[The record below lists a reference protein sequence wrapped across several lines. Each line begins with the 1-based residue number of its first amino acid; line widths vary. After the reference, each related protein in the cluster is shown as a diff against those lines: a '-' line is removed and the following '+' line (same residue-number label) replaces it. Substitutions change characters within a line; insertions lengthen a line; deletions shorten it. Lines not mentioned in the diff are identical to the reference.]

1 MPPDATDAVAPPPAA
16 PAADQD
22 ACGEA
27 VEAAGGVRRPRRTLR
42 KPRKYA
48 HLHEEHA
55 DAHVPSEPADA
66 HVPSEPAAG
75 MARPAGIRP
84 KRYAHVAE
92 EPQDAAPRAWRVRAC
107 VLCLSGFLLG
117 VGTCCVLVFAYLPQ
131 ELVVPAPLQQAADGW
146 LARATSPPALL
157 PSPPP
162 SSPHVPPP
170 SSAPR
175 APVQS
180 LASPASPA
188 RLFAPP
194 APSNSTTP
202 PPLTSSHPPLRPPP
216 RAPLPPLA
224 PPPSLPSRPEPPPP
238 SSPVLP
244 PSPTPPLPSPA
255 PPPPPPIPSPPPPPQ
270 IVWELHSNLNCW
282 WDGNGADEL
291 WPSKRGESISGVHS
305 VEGCRTACLAH
316 ARCEGFYMNSQGL
329 RNCYLKTNIKLEA
342 CHAFFEG
349 DMFVRAAPSP
359 PPPRPSPP
367 SPLRPPFIPS
377 GAVSWDVHPN
387 LNCWWDGNG
396 AQELKDPD
404 HTIWN
409 FRSVEECKAK
419 CLTKPECEGLL
430 VSKPAKNCFL
440 KASIEIGRCQQ
451 DPGGDMLVWRRDET
465 YPSTR
470 GMLTADSSIT
480 LSELQ
485 AIFREARTV
494 AVVGSSGNL
503 LYRNHG
509 EEINRH
515 GLLMRFNGAV
525 TKGYENDVGRD
536 ADSGP
541 PTGSF
546 VPRGKWA
553 GIRAQWARYLHQQ
566 ANFLNLAGDAPSTG
580 FIGVAAAVAISY
592 EVGVRVAVY
601 GYGPC
606 PACGKYYDCDGS
618 NSSHTA
624 NRNAEAVGITSYHPF
639 DVELR
644 VLERWH
650 NEGVIDL
657 IKEDCP
663 ASFASRQG

>member
-1 MPPDATDAVAPPPAA
+1 
-16 PAADQD
+16 
-22 ACGEA
+22 
-27 VEAAGGVRRPRRTLR
+27 
-42 KPRKYA
+42 
-48 HLHEEHA
+48 
-55 DAHVPSEPADA
+55 
-66 HVPSEPAAG
+66 
-75 MARPAGIRP
+75 
-84 KRYAHVAE
+84 
-92 EPQDAAPRAWRVRAC
+92 
-107 VLCLSGFLLG
+107 
-117 VGTCCVLVFAYLPQ
+117 
-131 ELVVPAPLQQAADGW
+131 
-146 LARATSPPALL
+146 
-157 PSPPP
+157 
-162 SSPHVPPP
+162 
-170 SSAPR
+170 
-175 APVQS
+175 
-180 LASPASPA
+180 
-188 RLFAPP
+188 
-194 APSNSTTP
+194 
-202 PPLTSSHPPLRPPP
+202 
-216 RAPLPPLA
+216 
-224 PPPSLPSRPEPPPP
+224 
-238 SSPVLP
+238 
-244 PSPTPPLPSPA
+244 
-255 PPPPPPIPSPPPPPQ
+255 
-270 IVWELHSNLNCW
+270 
-282 WDGNGADEL
+282 
-291 WPSKRGESISGVHS
+291 VHS
-305 VEGCRTACLAH
+305 VEGCKTACLAH
-316 ARCEGFYMNSQGL
+316 VRCEGFYMNSQGL

-396 AQELKDPD
+396 AQELRDPD

-536 ADSGP
+536 ADSGRAHGVIRTAWQMGYTEAVAKGLLSP
-541 PTGSF
+541 STIILQGLTDMYTDPTFRTNGH
-546 VPRGKWA
+546 RTA